1 MGERRGKVFLIGS
14 EGIGRGDDTLGYE
27 ILMAMVKSLTE
38 RKDAPRAIIF
48 WNTAVN
54 LLAKE
59 SPVALYLKLLE
70 ERGVQLLAGQLCVR
84 ELGLTDKI
92 IAGRVVTMNEIL
104 DLLLTYEVVAL

>member
-1 MGERRGKVFLIGS
+1 MGEQRGKVFLLGS

-27 ILMAMVKSLTE
+27 ILVAMLKTLTE

-59 SPVALYLKLLE
+59 SPVAPYLKLLE
-70 ERGVQLLAGQLCVR
+70 ERGIQLLAGQLCIR
-84 ELGLTDKI
+84 ELGLSDKI

>member
-1 MGERRGKVFLIGS
+1 MGEQRGKVFLLGS
-14 EGIGRGDDTLGYE
+14 EGIGRGDDILGYE
-27 ILMAMVKSLTE
+27 ILVAMVKSLTE

-59 SPVALYLKLLE
+59 SPVAPYLKFLE
-70 ERGVQLLAGQLCVR
+70 ERGIQLLAGQLCVR